1 MTPEDIDQILLVG
14 GMTRM
19 PAVRRKAKEIFG
31 KEPRT
36 DIDPD
41 EAVAIG
47 AATQCGI
54 LSGQLGEVALLDVT
68 PYSLGVMVKGGR
80 MSVVVPK
87 NCAIPTRVTRT
98 YSTTANYQSAVMIEV
113 FQGESEDVLDNSY
126 LGSFELGKLPL
137 LPAGQVQVDVTFE
150 MNADGVLEVS
160 AKENST
166 GREASVTI
174 TAAGGL
180 ADADVEKLA
189 ERHRAVAARG

>member
-1 MTPEDIDQILLVG
+1 
-14 GMTRM
+14 
-19 PAVRRKAKEIFG
+19 
-31 KEPRT
+31 
-36 DIDPD
+36 
-41 EAVAIG
+41 
-47 AATQCGI
+47 
-54 LSGQLGEVALLDVT
+54 
-68 PYSLGVMVKGGR
+68 MVKGGK

-98 YSTTANYQSAVMIEV
+98 YSTTVNYQSAVMIEI
-113 FQGESEDVLDNSY
+113 FQGESDDVLDNAY

-137 LPAGQVQVDVTFE
+137 LPAGQVQVDVSFE

-160 AKENST
+160 ARENST

-189 ERHRAVAARG
+189 ERHRAVAARS

>member
-1 MTPEDIDQILLVG
+1 KPEQIDQILLVG

-19 PAVRRKAKEIFG
+19 PAVRAKAEQIFG
-31 KEPRT
+31 KKPRT

-41 EAVAIG
+41 KAVAIG

-68 PYSLGVMVKGGR
+68 PYSLGVMVKGGK

-113 FQGESEDVLDNSY
+113 FQGESDDVLDN
-126 LGSFELGKLPL
+126 
-137 LPAGQVQVDVTFE
+137 
-150 MNADGVLEVS
+150 
-160 AKENST
+160 
-166 GREASVTI
+166 
-174 TAAGGL
+174 
-180 ADADVEKLA
+180 
-189 ERHRAVAARG
+189 